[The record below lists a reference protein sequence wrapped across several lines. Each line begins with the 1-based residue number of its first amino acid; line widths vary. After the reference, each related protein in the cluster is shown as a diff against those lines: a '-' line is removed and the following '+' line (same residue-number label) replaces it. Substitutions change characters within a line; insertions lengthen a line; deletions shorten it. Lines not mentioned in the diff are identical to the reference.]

1 MQILPTLPTSVHPPT
16 YGAKQQFSDPIT
28 DTILSPSEKKW
39 IEEVVG
45 VFLYYARA
53 IDSTMLLPIGS
64 IASAKSTNS
73 FANLKHRIHHFLDY
87 AATHP
92 DATLKYYA
100 SDMHLWA
107 ASDASYLCESRAR
120 SRAGGILFLS
130 DKPHF
135 PILPDSPPPTPN
147 GHTQVIS
154 KIIDT
159 VMSSAQESENGAG
172 FITAK
177 EIMASRVTLE
187 EMGHEQT
194 TPTPLQFDNKCAV
207 GIINDQV
214 RQKASKCMDM
224 RFYWLRDRVRQNLIH
239 VYWKY
244 GIKNDADYPTKHH
257 PTKHHIQMRGKF
269 VLNCTTREY

>member
-1 MQILPTLPTSVHPPT
+1 MHLKWDYESLLRSVELSIPNYVRRALTRFMHIACKYSQHSPHPFTPPT

-28 DTILSPSEKKW
+28 DTTLSPSEKKW

-130 DKPHF
+130 DKPYY
-135 PILPDSPPPTPN
+135 LYD
-147 GHTQVIS
+147 
-154 KIIDT
+154 
-159 VMSSAQESENGAG
+159 
-172 FITAK
+172 
-177 EIMASRVTLE
+177 
-187 EMGHEQT
+187 
-194 TPTPLQFDNKCAV
+194 
-207 GIINDQV
+207 
-214 RQKASKCMDM
+214 
-224 RFYWLRDRVRQNLIH
+224 
-239 VYWKY
+239 
-244 GIKNDADYPTKHH
+244 
-257 PTKHHIQMRGKF
+257 
-269 VLNCTTREY
+269 